1 MLKVLKLYKIML
13 LSLENWEIIKGEK
26 LSLIIFLFIYI
37 EECGILLY
45 IYWSMFLNLRF
56 FIIVRLFFN
65 KKRKRNDI

>member
-13 LSLENWEIIKGEK
+13 LSLENWEIIKGEN
-26 LSLIIFLFIYI
+26 LSVIIFLFIYI